1 MHDIQERFSRTVV
14 EVRRASGETAQD
26 RSFDFADVVEFPVY
40 KGLAEIARGLA
51 IIRQSTRGRIGF
63 TDRDLRQITYVEPSE
78 IDGRVGWIWIPG
90 SDVQGGRK
98 RVVADI
104 RCVVTGAAGSL
115 K

>member
-1 MHDIQERFSRTVV
+1 MHDIREGFSRTVV
-14 EVRRASGETAQD
+14 EVRRAGGETAQD
-26 RSFDFADVVEFPVY
+26 RSFDLADMVEFSVDE
-40 KGLAEIARGLA
+40 GLAEIAHSLA
-51 IIRQSTRGRIGF
+51 IIRRATQFRIVFADG
-63 TDRDLRQITYVEPSE
+63 DLRQVTYLESSE